1 MSRLYQKKY
10 LKMYKDRNIKCKML
24 GLSKKHGEFFL
35 LIRVKFAILLIG
47 NLLEIG

>member
-1 MSRLYQKKY
+1 MSRLYHKKY
-10 LKMYKDRNIKCKML
+10 LKLDQDGHTKCKML
-24 GLSKKHGEFFL
+24 GLSEKHGEFFL